1 MSSIWGMVNLSG
13 KILES
18 NQLEIF
24 LSEYKRK
31 TKQDSYDVIIKDK
44 AIIGRG
50 LQKITAEDQFDTG
63 IICHT
68 RIVQDSKKEYES
80 EIVFAAD
87 AILDNR
93 KQLIN
98 ALKEDV
104 DEESSTHNYDEK
116 SSAHNYDEKSDSE
129 IMYLTYQKYGMDFV
143 HHCIGTYAAAIW
155 DGKKLTLI
163 SDHVASRALYYT
175 RIDDVIIFSTILS
188 PIEKLMENPRINE
201 SYIKD
206 FLLSEGAKIYTVPGE
221 THIKDVYLM
230 RPATYIQFS
239 IEQEKQEKYWTPK
252 DDDKLQKKSPE
263 DCILEF
269 VKIYSECV
277 NASIRTTG
285 NVGIT
290 LSGGLDSSSIAAL
303 AAKNL
308 AEKNLS
314 ENNLE
319 KKNFESGTPD
329 DNKLAYKTND
339 IKTLHSYT
347 SVPEIKTQKDTEN
360 RIYDESVLV
369 DDIVKMYPNI
379 RPKYLSNAGKSD
391 FTDIK
396 EIHDIFEMPYKTAP
410 FSSHLEICKKAAA
423 DGCKVI
429 LVGEYGNTSVSFGE
443 LDNILFDFYW
453 KKQSSSMI
461 KYASNYCNHEGL
473 DAQEY
478 LMNKLSIFR
487 AYEKF
492 VKEGHSV
499 YDNFIPDNIFVS
511 PEILKDYNLPERMK
525 QDTRATLSKGFITE
539 KQYKDFVTGESLQIY
554 LGVLKT
560 KFGLATG
567 TILRDP
573 TMDKRMIEFC
583 YNINF
588 SYFAYNGTNRF
599 LIREGFKNMLP
610 DSIIDR
616 WSLKGVQSADWSQRI
631 ARDWQA
637 LKPYIIDL
645 ITKAPKEWILV
656 DKLIES
662 IDEIIFDEADSQEK
676 ILSSLFSIVNVT
688 ILLENFTLE

>member
-1 MSSIWGMVNLSG
+1 MSAIWGMVNLSG
-13 KILES
+13 KIPDS
-18 NQLEIF
+18 SQSEIF
-24 LSEYKRK
+24 LNEYKRK
-31 TKQDSYDVIIKDK
+31 TKQDCYDVKITDK

-50 LQKITAEDQFDTG
+50 LQKITAEDEFDTG
-63 IICHT
+63 IICDTGIIH
-68 RIVQDSKKEYES
+68 DSKKDHKA
-80 EIVFAAD
+80 EIIFAAD

-93 KQLIN
+93 NQLII
-98 ALKEDV
+98 ALTEDV
-104 DEESSTHNYDEK
+104 DEKSSTRDK
-116 SSAHNYDEKSDSE
+116 QNYDEKSDSE
-129 IMYLTYQKYGMDFV
+129 IMYCAYKRFGMDFV
-143 HHCIGTYAAAIW
+143 NHCIGTYAVAIW

-188 PIEKLMENPRINE
+188 PIEKLMKNPRINE
-201 SYIKD
+201 PYIKD

-239 IEQEKQEKYWTPK
+239 IEQEKQEKYWTPQA
-252 DDDKLQKKSPE
+252 DKELAKKSPE
-263 DCILEF
+263 DCIQEF
-269 VKIYSECV
+269 MNIYSECV
-277 NASIRTTG
+277 NSSIRTTG

-303 AAKNL
+303 ASKA
-308 AEKNLS
+308 
-314 ENNLE
+314 NN
-319 KKNFESGTPD
+319 
-329 DNKLAYKTND
+329 
-339 IKTLHSYT
+339 IKPLHSYT
-347 SVPEIKTQKDTEN
+347 SVPEIKTKKDTDN

-379 RPKYLSNAGKSD
+379 KPCYLDNAGKSD
-391 FTDIK
+391 FTDIR

-410 FSSHLEICKKAAA
+410 FSSHLEICRMAAA

-599 LIREGFKNMLP
+599 LIREGFKNVLP